1 MTPFSSMERMSQQ
14 PAPPP
19 GVQAVGVPGAGGAP
33 AQGWSRPPREALD
46 FPVFFDPEPAVA
58 RYQQFRSAIKGR
70 LFGLV
75 LSLVIWA
82 VIGWFNR
89 DNLDT
94 MFWTIFGISLAISI
108 ALLVRTIVQSV
119 LAKRAIGRLHE
130 GLALGIGRGGLY
142 LDDYLAWEDVD
153 HLVAVPGGSRGSG
166 RLVVVATN
174 GAWREVP
181 VDWLSH
187 TPSAVD
193 NAVRAL
199 SGDRHHVDL
208 RPLDN

>member
-1 MTPFSSMERMSQQ
+1 MTQQ
-14 PAPPP
+14 PDA
-19 GVQAVGVPGAGGAP
+19 AVAAP
-33 AQGWSRPPREALD
+33 AAAAPASWTPPPREALD
-46 FPVFFDPEPAVA
+46 FPVFFDPAPAVA
-58 RYQQFRSAIKGR
+58 RYQRFRAAIRGR
-70 LFGLV
+70 IIGLA

-89 DNLDT
+89 ENLDAF
-94 MFWTIFGISLAISI
+94 FWTVLGLSLGLSVV
-108 ALLVRTIVQSV
+108 LLVRTIVQSV

-130 GLALGIGRGGLY
+130 GLALGIGRGGLH
-142 LDDYLAWEDVD
+142 LDGYLAWEDVD

-166 RLVVVATN
+166 RLIVVATN

-187 TPSAVD
+187 SPAAID

-199 SGDRHHVDL
+199 SGGRHLIDL
-208 RPLDN
+208 DPLDS

>member
-1 MTPFSSMERMSQQ
+1 MIPLVDLKSQYLSIK
-14 PAPPP
+14 PEIDAAI
-19 GVQAVGVPGAGGAP
+19 GRVLETGAF
-33 AQGWSRPPREALD
+33 ALG
-46 FPVFFDPEPAVA
+46 PAVA
-58 RYQQFRSAIKGR
+58 DFEKQFAPYCGVAHAAGVNSGTSA
-70 LFGLV
+70 LH
-75 LSLVIWA
+75 
-82 VIGWFNR
+82 
-89 DNLDT
+89 
-94 MFWTIFGISLAISI
+94 LA
-108 ALLVRTIVQSV
+108 L
-119 LAKRAIGRLHE
+119 
-130 GLALGIGRGGLY
+130 LALGIGRGGLY